1 MGVYVGIGAA
11 AGALPKLPEETCAV
25 SDCFSASANTLLGV
39 GSTGTGAAVEQASTK
54 IPKSTARTAVSFIPL
69 PTGLSASNGILTAY
83 VPGVLEGQYPGF
95 IKADIAF

>member
-25 SDCFSASANTLLGV
+25 SGCTARSWASLASAVASMLGV

-69 PTGLSASNGILTAY
+69 PTGLSASNGILTA
-83 VPGVLEGQYPGF
+83 
-95 IKADIAF
+95 